1 MPSNITSGHTLVSME
16 REHDIDDA
24 AASASSQVQPGAS
37 SARRGLPT
45 APESFQDHHQ
55 RGGAEEPDQFL
66 SLSGLSLQQIRLLNE
81 FVIKMKAEA
90 SSAISSSSLKPEVS
104 AGKSA
109 PEAAAALLHLQVLK
123 PEVSAGKS

>member
-1 MPSNITSGHTLVSME
+1 ME

-90 SSAISSSSLKPEVS
+90 PAVLEHTQIN
-104 AGKSA
+104 A
-109 PEAAAALLHLQVLK
+109 EARRPQFRRTL
-123 PEVSAGKS
+123 